1 MNSVV
6 DEATL
11 RELYL
16 LPFEI
21 AVDESAPWSMMAA
34 YNDVNGVAATE
45 HDHVQNEI
53 VKGEWGFD
61 GLIMS
66 DWFATKTAAPAAN
79 GGLDLVMPGPKGP
92 WGDALARAVRAGEVA
107 ESVIDDHVERILRLA
122 ERVGALGD
130 PREYPADLPAPD
142 SAQRKEQLTRLAAA
156 GITVLTNTGDV
167 LPVAPTSNI
176 ALIGRHAVET
186 IDMGGGSAQV
196 NPPYQASVADGL
208 TALLG
213 EAVIVTDG
221 VEVRS
226 RQVPARATFV
236 TDPETGEPGT
246 HVWVYADDDTPLEH
260 KHLPG
265 ALALVG
271 FDDNY
276 PAPVGR
282 VVLRARLAATGQIGL
297 GVVGTG
303 NWTVRNGAELT
314 RFEVLSSSTGLG
326 QDMLA
331 PPARSEVVTVTGSGL
346 VEVENRLLSADP
358 DSPLGNVGTVGLIAR
373 SPRPTRTRRSRLL
386 WNRRPTPMSRWSSS
400 G

>member
-79 GGLDLVMPGPKGP
+79 GGLGLVMPGPKGP

-156 GITVLTNTGDV
+156 GITVLTT
-167 LPVAPTSNI
+167 PVTSC
-176 ALIGRHAVET
+176 R
-186 IDMGGGSAQV
+186 
-196 NPPYQASVADGL
+196 
-208 TALLG
+208 
-213 EAVIVTDG
+213 
-221 VEVRS
+221 
-226 RQVPARATFV
+226 
-236 TDPETGEPGT
+236 
-246 HVWVYADDDTPLEH
+246 W
-260 KHLPG
+260 
-265 ALALVG
+265 
-271 FDDNY
+271 
-276 PAPVGR
+276 
-282 VVLRARLAATGQIGL
+282 
-297 GVVGTG
+297 
-303 NWTVRNGAELT
+303 
-314 RFEVLSSSTGLG
+314 
-326 QDMLA
+326 
-331 PPARSEVVTVTGSGL
+331 
-346 VEVENRLLSADP
+346 
-358 DSPLGNVGTVGLIAR
+358 
-373 SPRPTRTRRSRLL
+373 PRPATSR
-386 WNRRPTPMSRWSSS
+386 
-400 G
+400 